1 MTTSQTLQT
10 ISALLLATVLAA
22 CGAQRGTPAAPHI
35 TTFSATP
42 DTLAAAGGDATL
54 RWEVQG
60 AATELV
66 VTPGVGPV
74 SGSSIRVSPEVTT
87 RYTLTA
93 SNAVGRHSAKTTV
106 KVPEAPGLSGI
117 PSADLTG
124 PWVFDIVG
132 DRGTRVSGQLHLD
145 TAITYGGAAA
155 LWGVVSDCRGAK
167 AVCEGAFS
175 GGLIHEPGTEVYR
188 FGLGEADGALAF
200 IGRDED
206 GRLAQNVPLHFML
219 EGRGTVEEG
228 EPATF
233 VAYQLGK

>member
-1 MTTSQTLQT
+1 MTSQTLQT
-10 ISALLLATVLAA
+10 ISTLLLVTVLAA
-22 CGAQRGTPAAPHI
+22 CGAQRGTPTAPRI

-42 DTLAAAGGDATL
+42 DTLAATGGDATL
-54 RWEVQG
+54 RWEVRG
-60 AATELV
+60 AATKIV

-74 SGSSIRVSPEVTT
+74 SGSSVRVSPEVTT

-93 SNAVGRHSAKTTV
+93 SNALGRHSARTTV
-106 KVPEAPGLSGI
+106 KVPEAPGLSGV
-117 PSADLTG
+117 PNADLTG
-124 PWVFDIVG
+124 PWVFEIVG
-132 DRGTRVSGQLHLD
+132 DEGTRVSGELRLD
-145 TAITYGGAAA
+145 TAVTYEGAAA
-155 LWGVVSDCRGAK
+155 LWGAVSDCRGAE
-167 AVCEGAFS
+167 AVCAGASS

-188 FGLGEADGALAF
+188 FGLGELGGTLAF

-219 EGRGTVEEG
+219 EGRGTVGEG